1 MVETVRAVNFRLVGK
16 EKEGLAEELQQA
28 NYMVKLRCLAN
39 YEDIFLVA
47 KDLGKS
53 HTLPRQ
59 ENISD
64 TVGEI
69 SIDRLANSLTTLPAS
84 YVFPGQLCA
93 ARFSQ
98 DEAVYRTEVISVKD
112 QVVRVMF
119 IDKSISEAFMLPEV
133 LLVTAPYAAM
143 VTLSTR
149 PASVQ

>member
-1 MVETVRAVNFRLVGK
+1 M
-16 EKEGLAEELQQA
+16 
-28 NYMVKLRCLAN
+28 
-39 YEDIFLVA
+39 
-47 KDLGKS
+47 
-53 HTLPRQ
+53 
-59 ENISD
+59 
-64 TVGEI
+64 GEI

-98 DEAVYRTEVISVKD
+98 DEAVYRAEVISVKD

-119 IDKSISEAFMLPEV
+119 IDKSISEAFMLPEE
-133 LLVTAPYAAM
+133 LLLTAPYAAM

>member
-1 MVETVRAVNFRLVGK
+1 MVEIVRAVNCSLVGK
-16 EKEGLAEELQQA
+16 EKDGLAEELQQA

-39 YEDIFLVA
+39 YEDIFFVA

-53 HTLPRQ
+53 HTLPKQ

-98 DEAVYRTEVISVKD
+98 DEAVVISVKD

-119 IDKSISEAFMLPEV
+119 IDMSISEAFMLPEV

>member
-1 MVETVRAVNFRLVGK
+1 MVEIVRAVNCRLVGK
-16 EKEGLAEELQQA
+16 EKDDLAEELQQA

-39 YEDIFLVA
+39 YEDIFFVA

-53 HTLPRQ
+53 HTLPKQ

-98 DEAVYRTEVISVKD
+98 DEAVYRAVVISVKD

-119 IDKSISEAFMLPEV
+119 IDMSISEAFMLPEV